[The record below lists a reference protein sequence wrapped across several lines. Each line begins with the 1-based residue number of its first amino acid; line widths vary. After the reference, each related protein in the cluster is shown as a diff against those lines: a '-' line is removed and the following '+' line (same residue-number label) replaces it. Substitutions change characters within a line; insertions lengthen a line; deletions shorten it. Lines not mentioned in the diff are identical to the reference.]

1 MLRSL
6 KIENYVLIDELALD
20 FKSGFSVFTGETGA
34 GKSILIDAIGI
45 ICGDKFTTD
54 LIRFDQD
61 KAYLEAVFETK
72 DIRNL
77 ELLKDN
83 GIDLSEDPLII
94 SRELTKDGRGSARI
108 NGKTVTVSL
117 LKALGENLVD
127 IHSQHDT
134 QYLLNTKHH
143 LSLLDAFQNEPL
155 LLEVKEAY
163 KDYKKVVDDLNDK
176 LSHDLNP
183 DELEYLQFQVKE
195 IDDAQLELGEDE
207 ILEEKQKAMMA
218 FEKNNT
224 HLTSALS
231 ALDEGNNVSVRLHEA
246 MRHLNALEN
255 LESSVTLA
263 DQLSNFYH
271 EYNELFLGIQS
282 LQDEIYFDE
291 YEINQIQERLFL
303 ISKLKKKFGHNIE
316 EILKSKDELLERIEL
331 IENRFEVIQRL
342 ETEKKRLYEIFHVK
356 AVELSLHRKS
366 SAIELEKAVLN
377 HLRDLYLEKAQFKI
391 DFVEF
396 EGNQSGIDQV
406 EFLISMNPGEQLK
419 PLIKVASGGELSRI
433 ALAIKT
439 VIADTE
445 LFPDTMIFDE
455 IDTGIGGRT
464 AQIVAECIDDVATDK
479 QVLCITHLP
488 QIACMADKHIY
499 ISKAKKGIETITN
512 IKTLSLGERINEI
525 ARMASGSDVT
535 TASLDNAREMID
547 NALLHKKRNT
557 EDQSN
562 HV

>member
-391 DFVEF
+391 DFIEF

-419 PLIKVASGGELSRI
+419 PLIKVASGGELSR
-433 ALAIKT
+433 LMLGLKVVFNHLQAIET
-439 VIADTE
+439 V
-445 LFPDTMIFDE
+445 IFDE
-455 IDTGIGGRT
+455 IDAGVSGR
-464 AQIVAECIDDVATDK
+464 VATSIGQK
-479 QVLCITHLP
+479 MHQMSEFAQVFSVTHLA
-488 QIACMADKHIY
+488 QVAVYGNEHY
-499 ISKAKKGIETITN
+499 VVSKQQDETRT
-512 IKTLSLGERINEI
+512 
-525 ARMASGSDVT
+525 
-535 TASLDNAREMID
+535 
-547 NALLHKKRNT
+547 
-557 EDQSN
+557 QSN
-562 HV
+562 ITYLNREQRIQEISNILSGTQTEHSLNAAEELLSSAEKVR

>member
-176 LSHDLNP
+176 LTHDLNP

-231 ALDEGNNVSVRLHEA
+231 ALDEGDNVSVRLHEA

-419 PLIKVASGGELSRI
+419 PLIKVASGGELSR
-433 ALAIKT
+433 LMLGLKVVFNHLQAIET
-439 VIADTE
+439 V
-445 LFPDTMIFDE
+445 IFDE
-455 IDTGIGGRT
+455 IDAGVSGR
-464 AQIVAECIDDVATDK
+464 VATSIGQK
-479 QVLCITHLP
+479 MHQMSEFAQVFSVTHLA
-488 QIACMADKHIY
+488 QVAVYGNEHY
-499 ISKAKKGIETITN
+499 VVSKQQDETRT
-512 IKTLSLGERINEI
+512 
-525 ARMASGSDVT
+525 
-535 TASLDNAREMID
+535 
-547 NALLHKKRNT
+547 
-557 EDQSN
+557 QSN
-562 HV
+562 ITYLNREQRIQEISNILSGTQTEHSLNAAEELLSSAEKVR

>member
-263 DQLSNFYH
+263 DQLNNFYH

-419 PLIKVASGGELSRI
+419 PLIKVASGGELSR
-433 ALAIKT
+433 LMLGLKVVFNHLQAIET
-439 VIADTE
+439 V
-445 LFPDTMIFDE
+445 IFDE
-455 IDTGIGGRT
+455 IDAGVSGR
-464 AQIVAECIDDVATDK
+464 VATSIGQK
-479 QVLCITHLP
+479 MHQMSEFAQVFSVTHLA
-488 QIACMADKHIY
+488 QVAVYGNEHY
-499 ISKAKKGIETITN
+499 VVSKQQDETRT
-512 IKTLSLGERINEI
+512 
-525 ARMASGSDVT
+525 
-535 TASLDNAREMID
+535 
-547 NALLHKKRNT
+547 
-557 EDQSN
+557 QSN
-562 HV
+562 ITYLNREQRIQEISNILSGTQTEHSLNAAEELLSSAEKVR

>member
-316 EILKSKDELLERIEL
+316 EILKTKDELIERIEL

-391 DFVEF
+391 DFIEF

-419 PLIKVASGGELSRI
+419 PLIKVASGGELSR
-433 ALAIKT
+433 LMLGLKVVFNHLQAIET
-439 VIADTE
+439 V
-445 LFPDTMIFDE
+445 IFDE
-455 IDTGIGGRT
+455 IDAGVSGR
-464 AQIVAECIDDVATDK
+464 VATSIGQK
-479 QVLCITHLP
+479 MHQMSEFAQVFSVTHLA
-488 QIACMADKHIY
+488 QVAVYGNEHY
-499 ISKAKKGIETITN
+499 VVSKQQDETRT
-512 IKTLSLGERINEI
+512 
-525 ARMASGSDVT
+525 
-535 TASLDNAREMID
+535 
-547 NALLHKKRNT
+547 
-557 EDQSN
+557 QSN
-562 HV
+562 ITYLNREQRIQEISNILSGTQTEHSLNAAEELLSSAEKVR